1 MKQVILN
8 SSQENTTLSMMN
20 QMQISMQENENI
32 YNTDVLKSN
41 LWD

>member
-8 SSQENTTLSMMN
+8 SSQENTTLSMIN
-20 QMQISMQENENI
+20 KMQIMMQENENI

-41 LWD
+41 LCD

>member
-8 SSQENTTLSMMN
+8 SSRENTTLSMIN
-20 QMQISMQENENI
+20 KMQIIMQENENI

-41 LWD
+41 LCD

>member
-8 SSQENTTLSMMN
+8 SSRENTTSMIN
-20 QMQISMQENENI
+20 KMQIIMQENENI

-41 LWD
+41 LCD

>member
-8 SSQENTTLSMMN
+8 SSQENTTLSMIN
-20 QMQISMQENENI
+20 KMQLIMQENENI

-41 LWD
+41 LCD

>member
-41 LWD
+41 LCD

>member
-8 SSQENTTLSMMN
+8 SSQENTTLSMIN
-20 QMQISMQENENI
+20 KMQIIMQENENI

-41 LWD
+41 LCD